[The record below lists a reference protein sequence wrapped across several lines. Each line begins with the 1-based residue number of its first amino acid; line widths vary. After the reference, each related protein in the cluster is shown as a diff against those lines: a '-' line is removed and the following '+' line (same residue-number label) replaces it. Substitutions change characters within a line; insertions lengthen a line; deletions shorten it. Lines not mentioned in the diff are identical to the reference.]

1 MFPLSNRLSR
11 LKHLSSSL
19 LRILSNTFSSTPLPP
34 PLPPIAPLLQPPSPS
49 LTSTITSAF
58 SQWFLSRSHDSP
70 SSFLDRIY
78 SAIASSPDEHT
89 LYQSLSSLN
98 PPLSETFL
106 LSFLSHKPSFLDPAI
121 AESKQLLLLKLRFFD
136 WSGRRPPYRHSRSVF
151 HSLFCLLKKSSKS
164 PLILKKLHLLSNS
177 YDPINSPNIHPR
189 FYDTLVIGYA
199 VAGEPEI
206 ALRVLGRMRFSGL
219 NPGPFT
225 IGVLQNSLVDNSLF
239 SFCQSLDPV
248 LPRSDPDV
256 VSFQLKSL
264 CMQKNLNS
272 AESLLRSLPSR
283 LAARE
288 SHAGVVIK
296 ALVWRGKY
304 DKARKLVE
312 DFRSEEVYSVWL
324 NCLVKT
330 GKLSEALEFMADKK
344 VTEHYI
350 PASPVYDT
358 LIMRLLRENYL
369 SKAYD
374 LLTEM
379 MEESIPPTRVT
390 MSAAIRFFCKAG
402 LVDVALQLYR
412 SRCELGIDPR
422 GPTFDD
428 LIRALCA
435 DGDSGSAYNVAVDSM
450 HKGHFPGRQAF
461 ATLANALSRDGKLDQ
476 VRLLLDAAAKQEVRP
491 GADILVRYLSALCK
505 AGNLTE
511 ACQVP
516 YIGSDS
522 YSNTESN
529 IYKHKSTYTRM
540 IRAFALL
547 DRVDALPRLVI
558 EMQEMGHIPS
568 RNLYRTVIVSLLKAE
583 KYGDVLLL
591 LSQQLLRRDLDE
603 KTCYHYFIDGAG
615 HAKKPDMAR
624 EIYNRMLSAGVNPN
638 RESEI
643 LLLRVYLNSEKI
655 SDALSSF
662 KFLHERKEPTSKIYN
677 VMIIGLCQAG
687 RLDQAV
693 NLWKEA
699 REKKLIPSLQSY
711 EELSLALASVHDY
724 ETLVKL
730 LDDFRET
737 GRPVSAFLC
746 NVVLMHTIKS
756 RDLLRVWFKSREES
770 KEKDSS
776 GSKLNELPHKQSSG
790 RLLLGQ
796 LIAAFSGGIRTRDS
810 LDKVVEEFEKY
821 FPTNLYTYNMLLKAF
836 ALEGR
841 MDLAREV
848 FSRIY
853 KKGYQPDRWS
863 FDTMVYGFCKD
874 RDKDEAERWMKA
886 MSRNGFL
893 PTQNTVKLLDITYR
907 G

>member
-1 MFPLSNRLSR
+1 MLPLTNRLRRLNRLSSP
-11 LKHLSSSL
+11 LS
-19 LRILSNTFSSTPLPP
+19 RFLSNIFSSTSVPP
-34 PLPPIAPLLQPPSPS
+34 PHPPITPSPP

-58 SQWFLSRSHDSP
+58 SQWFLSHSQNCPNSL
-70 SSFLDRIY
+70 LDRIY

-89 LYQSLSSLN
+89 LDQSLSSLN
-98 PPLSETFL
+98 PPLSKTFL
-106 LSFLSHKPSFLDPAI
+106 LNFLSHKPFLDPAI
-121 AESKQLLLLKLRFFD
+121 VDPNQLLLLKLRFFD
-136 WSGRRPPYRHSRSVF
+136 WSGRRPSYRHSHAVY
-151 HSLFCLLKKSSKS
+151 HYLFCLLKKSSKS
-164 PLILKKLHLLSNS
+164 PLIRQKLHLLSNS
-177 YDPINSPNIHPR
+177 YNPSCSPNIHTR

-219 NPGPFT
+219 DPNPFT

-239 SFCQSLDPV
+239 SFCESLYPV
-248 LPRSDPDV
+248 LLRSDPDV
-256 VSFQLKSL
+256 VSIQLKSL
-264 CMQKNLNS
+264 CMQKNLHS
-272 AESLLRSLPSR
+272 AESLLRSLPSQ

-288 SHAGVVIK
+288 SHAVVVVK
-296 ALVWRGKY
+296 ALLWRGKY
-304 DKARKLVE
+304 EKARKIVE
-312 DFRSEEVYSVWL
+312 DFPSEEVYSVWL
-324 NCLVKT
+324 NCLIKM
-330 GKLSEALEFMADKK
+330 GKLREAVGFLADKK
-344 VTEHYI
+344 VAEHYI

-369 SKAYD
+369 SEAYD

-379 MEESIPPTRVT
+379 MEEGISPTCVT
-390 MSAAIRFFCKAG
+390 MSAALCFFCKAG

-412 SRCELGIDPR
+412 SRCELGIDPH

-435 DGDSGSAYNVAVDSM
+435 DGDSSSAYNVAVDSM

-461 ATLANALSRDGKLDQ
+461 ATLANALCRDGKLDQ
-476 VRLLLDAAAKQEVRP
+476 VRSLLDAAVKKEIKPA
-491 GADILVRYLSALCK
+491 ADILVRYLGALCK
-505 AGNLTE
+505 AGKLTE

-522 YSNTESN
+522 YGTMGSS
-529 IYKHKSTYTRM
+529 IYKHKSAYTRM

-547 DRVDALPRLVI
+547 DRVDVLPRLVI

-591 LSQQLLRRDLDE
+591 FSQQLLRRNLDE
-603 KTCYHYFIDGAG
+603 RTCYHYFIDGAG

-624 EIYNRMLSAGVNPN
+624 EIYNRMLSAGVDPN
-638 RESEI
+638 WESEI
-643 LLLRVYLNSEKI
+643 LLLRVYLKSDKI
-655 SDALSSF
+655 SDALSFF
-662 KFLHERKEPTSKIYN
+662 KLLHGRNEPTSKIYN
-677 VMIIGLCQAG
+677 VMITGLCQAG

-693 NLWKEA
+693 DLWKQA

-711 EELSLALASVHDY
+711 EELSLALASVKDY

-730 LDDFRET
+730 LDDFSET

-746 NVVLMHTIKS
+746 NVVLMHTMKS

-770 KEKDSS
+770 KEKDSG
-776 GSKLNELPHKQSSG
+776 GSKLNELPHNQSSG

-796 LIAAFSGGIRTRDS
+796 LIAAFSGGIRTRDN
-810 LDKVVEEFEKY
+810 LDQVVEEFENY
-821 FPTNLYTYNMLLKAF
+821 FPMNIYTYNMLLKAF
-836 ALEGR
+836 TLEGR

-893 PTQNTVKLLDITYR
+893 PTQNTVRLLDITL
-907 G
+907 

>member
-1 MFPLSNRLSR
+1 MFHLSNRLSR
-11 LKHLSSSL
+11 LNRLSSSL

-34 PLPPIAPLLQPPSPS
+34 PLSPTTPSPS
-49 LTSTITSAF
+49 LTSSITSAF
-58 SQWFLSRSHDSP
+58 SQWFLSRSHNCP
-70 SSFLDRIY
+70 NTFLDRIY

-89 LYQSLSSLN
+89 LDQSLSNLN

-121 AESKQLLLLKLRFFD
+121 AHPNQLLLLKLRFFD
-136 WSGRRPPYRHSRSVF
+136 WSGRRRPYRHSRAVC
-151 HSLFCLLKKSSKS
+151 HSLFGLLKKSSKS
-164 PLILKKLHLLSNS
+164 PLILQTLHLLSNS
-177 YDPINSPNIHPR
+177 YDPSSSPNIHPR

-199 VAGEPEI
+199 VAGKPEI
-206 ALRVLGRMRFSGL
+206 ALQVLGRMRFSGL
-219 NPGPFT
+219 DLNPFT

-248 LPRSDPDV
+248 LLRSDPDV
-256 VSFQLKSL
+256 VSIQLKSL

-288 SHAGVVIK
+288 SHAGVVLK
-296 ALVWRGKY
+296 ALFWRGNY
-304 DKARKLVE
+304 EKARKLVE
-312 DFRSEEVYSVWL
+312 VYSVWI

-330 GKLSEALEFMADKK
+330 GKLREAVGFLADKK

-350 PASPVYDT
+350 PASPGYDT

-379 MEESIPPTRVT
+379 MEEGIPPTCVT
-390 MSAAIRFFCKAG
+390 MSAALRFFCKAG
-402 LVDVALQLYR
+402 LVDMALQLYR

-435 DGDSGSAYNVAVDSM
+435 DGDSSSAYNVAVDSM
-450 HKGHFPGRQAF
+450 HKGHFPGRKAF
-461 ATLANALSRDGKLDQ
+461 DTLANALCRDGKLDQ
-476 VRLLLDAAAKQEVRP
+476 VRLLLDAAVKQEVRP

-505 AGNLTE
+505 AGNFTE

-522 YSNTESN
+522 YGNMENN

-591 LSQQLLRRDLDE
+591 LSQQLLRRDLD
-603 KTCYHYFIDGAG
+603 KRTCYHYFIDSAG

-638 RESEI
+638 WESEI
-643 LLLRVYLNSEKI
+643 LLLRVYLKSGKI

-677 VMIIGLCQAG
+677 VMITGLCQAG
-687 RLDQAV
+687 RLDRAV
-693 NLWKEA
+693 NLWKKA

-711 EELSLALASVHDY
+711 EELSLALASVNDY

-746 NVVLMHTIKS
+746 NVVLMHTMKS

-776 GSKLNELPHKQSSG
+776 ESKLNELPHNQSSG

-796 LIAAFSGGIRTRDS
+796 LIAAFSGGIRMRDS

-821 FPTNLYTYNMLLKAF
+821 FPMNLYTYNMLLKAF

-886 MSRNGFL
+886 MSRNGFS
-893 PTQNTVKLLDITYR
+893 PTQNTVKLLDITS
-907 G
+907 